1 MLEAIIRFDWSFFIS
16 FFCGIV
22 TGFIILFLIYLL
34 YILINIKKKNK
45 LIITKEEDKEEK
57 ALERIIATKQA
68 FKDKKTKGSK
78 SITYTYNLCTKL
90 IVDTARD
97 FYPNSKHPLF
107 ELSISE
113 ILQLSEYIRLRIDE
127 MLDYKGLRI
136 LKKVKVS
143 TILNMADAKK
153 VIEENEIVKAT
164 KKYRLKTTYQ
174 AAKKVIN
181 LVNPLWWAKKLVID
195 GTFNILINKLCVVVI
210 GIVGEETYKIY
221 SKKVFEVSSNIDSL
235 NQEELDNLVEE
246 DILNEEES

>member
-1 MLEAIIRFDWSFFIS
+1 
-16 FFCGIV
+16 
-22 TGFIILFLIYLL
+22 
-34 YILINIKKKNK
+34 
-45 LIITKEEDKEEK
+45 
-57 ALERIIATKQA
+57 
-68 FKDKKTKGSK
+68 
-78 SITYTYNLCTKL
+78 
-90 IVDTARD
+90 
-97 FYPNSKHPLF
+97 
-107 ELSISE
+107 
-113 ILQLSEYIRLRIDE
+113 